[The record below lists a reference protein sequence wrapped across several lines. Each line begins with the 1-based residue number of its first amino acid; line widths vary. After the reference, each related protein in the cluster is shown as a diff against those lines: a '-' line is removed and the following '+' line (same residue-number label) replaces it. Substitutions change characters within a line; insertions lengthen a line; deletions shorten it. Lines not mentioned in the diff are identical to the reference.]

1 MEETWKQITGADAY
15 YEISNLGRARIREH
29 NDENGR
35 VVKCKLITPYMNS
48 SGYLQYVIKYDGV
61 RKKKYAHRL
70 VAEMFIEN
78 PYNLAEVDHIDDDK
92 TNNCVDNLQWIT
104 RQDNMRKMFETRGR
118 TGQTK
123 YYCSCG
129 REKSKESR
137 TCARCSIKISRSFIP
152 DKDNLLESVINYNA
166 NLSAI
171 GRKYYVS
178 DNTIKK
184 WCKMYSIDVNKIR
197 NGTTQEK

>member
-1 MEETWKQITGADAY
+1 MEEIWRQIIGADAH

-29 NDENGR
+29 NDENGG

-48 SGYLQYVIKYDGV
+48 SGYLQYKIKYGGV

-92 TNNCVDNLQWIT
+92 INNCVDNLQWIT
-104 RQDNMRKMFETRGR
+104 RQDNMRKMFKTRCR

-137 TCARCSIKISRSFIP
+137 TCAECSIKISRSFIP
-152 DKDNLLESVINYNA
+152 DKDNLLESVIDYNA

-178 DNTIKK
+178 GNTIKK

-197 NGTTQEK
+197 SGTTQEK